1 MNEILNIEYQKHTL
15 PNGLEVV
22 LYKDNSLPIVSV
34 KNYSNQRLR
43 FGSRRQR
50 LKSWEMNMGINKLLH
65 KLDDFLDLSK
75 QKQEK
80 KHNKLLKIITKLEAK
95 KLELEQ
101 EVIDECKVDETSDK
115 YQELSKKLNVVSH
128 LIKNANYSIMR

>member
-1 MNEILNIEYQKHTL
+1 
-15 PNGLEVV
+15 
-22 LYKDNSLPIVSV
+22 
-34 KNYSNQRLR
+34 
-43 FGSRRQR
+43 
-50 LKSWEMNMGINKLLH
+50 MNMGINKLLG

-80 KHNKLLKIITKLEAK
+80 KHNKLLKIITKLETK

-115 YQELSKKLNVVSH
+115 YQELSKKLNIVSK
-128 LIKNANYSIMR
+128 LIRKAKKHDMAS

>member
-1 MNEILNIEYQKHTL
+1 
-15 PNGLEVV
+15 
-22 LYKDNSLPIVSV
+22 
-34 KNYSNQRLR
+34 
-43 FGSRRQR
+43 
-50 LKSWEMNMGINKLLH
+50 MGINKLLH

-80 KHNKLLKIITKLEAK
+80 KHNKLLKIIKKLETK

-101 EVIDECKVDETSDK
+101 EVIDECKVDDTSDK

-128 LIKNANYSIMR
+128 LIKKAKKHDLTHKE

>member
-1 MNEILNIEYQKHTL
+1 
-15 PNGLEVV
+15 
-22 LYKDNSLPIVSV
+22 
-34 KNYSNQRLR
+34 
-43 FGSRRQR
+43 
-50 LKSWEMNMGINKLLH
+50 MGINKLLG

-80 KHNKLLKIITKLEAK
+80 KHNKLLKIITKLETK

-115 YQELSKKLNVVSH
+115 YQELSKKLNIVSK
-128 LIKNANYSIMR
+128 LIRKAKKHDMAS

>member
-1 MNEILNIEYQKHTL
+1 
-15 PNGLEVV
+15 
-22 LYKDNSLPIVSV
+22 
-34 KNYSNQRLR
+34 
-43 FGSRRQR
+43 
-50 LKSWEMNMGINKLLH
+50 MGINKLWH

-80 KHNKLLKIITKLEAK
+80 KHNKLLNIITKLEAK

-115 YQELSKKLNVVSH
+115 YQELSKKLNVVSN
-128 LIKNANYSIMR
+128 LIRKAKKHDLTHKE